1 MNDNE
6 KLTQNDIPNQ
16 ENVKQKNEDK
26 GKKKW
31 LLLLLLLLLITFS
44 CICVTMWALFFRAPD
59 VVLTPD
65 YAPKETE
72 VNQIPIGG
80 DDDKMEVEDGGGAV
94 SLTYS
99 SYVTIDL
106 SDKLAVLM
114 FANPGKSTQDMVVQI
129 MIQDQIVA
137 QSGRLTPGN
146 KVTALSLL
154 DGAEKKLTVGGY
166 DAKFVVLYYD
176 PDTGEK
182 SIVNTEIPIS
192 VSVIE

>member
-6 KLTQNDIPNQ
+6 KLTQNDILNQ
-16 ENVKQKNEDK
+16 ENVEQKNEEK

-80 DDDKMEVEDGGGAV
+80 DDDKMEAEDGGGAV

-106 SDKLAVLM
+106 SDKHAVLM

-129 MIQDQIVA
+129 VIQDQIVA

-146 KVTALSLL
+146 KVTALNLL

-192 VSVIE
+192 VSVVE